1 MSAVRARGGALPTG
15 VVDALEALD
24 ERLFN
29 PASWFVIDAGNQAV
43 KGVAV
48 PTLSTGLGLVGK
60 GRVAA
65 VVGRLRP
72 GASVVDIDVPSDF
85 GHWLAHEIAG
95 WCQARGWWHLLRPSG
110 GADGRH
116 HLFCAHLTPE
126 NRDELEGYLAG
137 LAAELKLR
145 RGDLDLRDAVRPLS
159 SPHRH
164 GAVTRPKGDLRE
176 SMRELKRSFPDAP
189 VPARVKRRAK
199 STSRRGR
206 GQTAES
212 GSVVPLPHLRR
223 VGRDITPAW
232 RYYLETGQ
240 APLGDA
246 GVRAGDRSLTEARLT
261 LEFVWSGFD
270 AETSWQ
276 MIREAHPKAMTK
288 ARHQGWSWWVKYVW
302 NPAVTDAA
310 ALAPQPIA
318 QEQAEPASPET
329 LAAVAAAREQMHRVI
344 WTQPVRSRPAV
355 LLVGHHVLDR
365 IARTGQLR
373 VPCPERDLVLD
384 TGITDRKTIRA
395 ALGFLAGHI
404 GTLHKDCLSTTD
416 KASTSF
422 EFEIKP
428 AMDEG
433 GRQIPPPSS
442 HPPPRPRGLWSIL
455 PRTAHSLWRTL
466 LAQGGPLTV
475 AEAAREA
482 GLTTDRVGEVSKSTL
497 GTTRR
502 ALVALGQ
509 AGLVRVDEQG
519 SWVAATSPRSI
530 GIDERAATAY
540 DELMERISAERRA
553 YRAGQTSTWSAAR
566 ARAIKA
572 QRAKEKAW
580 WNSLSPADRHDRR
593 RRLRASFDT
602 LSISQQATLKARL
615 AEGRAVAGISERE
628 HHQAWVESLSPDE
641 FLSRSLARKT
651 RFDTLSPAEQGLA
664 VAAWQR
670 HRNRYGLTLQVSA
683 PSTEHARLLPD
694 GRDERDSAF
703 LERQLALSLAPD
715 RREHA
720 G

>member
-1 MSAVRARGGALPTG
+1 MTPVRARHGAFPTG
-15 VVDALEALD
+15 VTDALEALD

-48 PTLSTGLGLVGK
+48 PTLSTGLELVGK

-72 GASVVDIDVPSDF
+72 GAAVVDIDVPDDF

-95 WCQARGWWHLLRPSG
+95 WCQARGWWQLLRPSG

-116 HLFCAHLTPE
+116 HLFCAPLTPE
-126 NRDELEGYLAG
+126 NRDELESYLAG
-137 LAAELKLR
+137 LAVELKLR

-164 GAVTRPKGDLRE
+164 GALTRPKGDLRE
-176 SMRELKRSFPDAP
+176 SMRALRRAFPDAP
-189 VPARVKRRAK
+189 VPMLVKRRAK
-199 STSRRGR
+199 STARRGR
-206 GQTAES
+206 GQTAPA

-223 VGRDITPAW
+223 VGRDIAPEW

-261 LEFVWSGFD
+261 LELVWSGFD
-270 AETSWQ
+270 AATSWQ

-302 NPAVTDAA
+302 NAAVTDAA
-310 ALAPQPIA
+310 ALTPQPVTQA
-318 QEQAEPASPET
+318 PAEPVSPEILT
-329 LAAVAAAREQMHRVI
+329 AVAAARQELHRVI
-344 WTQPVRSRPAV
+344 WTQPVRSRPAL

-365 IARTGQLR
+365 MARTGQLR

-384 TGITDRKTIRA
+384 TGITDRKTIRT
-395 ALGFLAGHI
+395 ALGFLAGHL
-404 GTLHKDCLSTTD
+404 GTLHKDCLSATE

-422 EFEIKP
+422 EFEIEP
-428 AMDEG
+428 AMSAGDRE
-433 GRQIPPPSS
+433 IPPPSS
-442 HPPPRPRGLWSIL
+442 HPPPRPRGLWSTL
-455 PRTAHSLWRTL
+455 PRAAHSLWRTL
-466 LAQGGPLTV
+466 LTQESPLTV
-475 AEAAREA
+475 AEAAQAA
-482 GLTTDRVGEVSKSTL
+482 GLTPDRSGEVSKSTL

-519 SWVAATSPRSI
+519 GWVAGTAPRSI
-530 GIDERAATAY
+530 GVDEHAAAAY
-540 DELMERISAERRA
+540 EELLERISAERTA
-553 YRAGQTSTWSAAR
+553 YRAGQTSTWSAGR

-580 WNSLSPADRHDRR
+580 WDSLSPTERHDRR
-593 RRLRASFDT
+593 RRMRESFDT

-615 AEGRAVAGISERE
+615 AEGRTQAGISEPE
-628 HHQAWVESLSPDE
+628 HHQAWVDSLSPDE

-651 RFDTLSPAEQGLA
+651 RFEALSPAERGLA
-664 VAAWQR
+664 VTAWQR
-670 HRNRYGLTLQVSA
+670 HRHRYGLTLQANSPGA
-683 PSTEHARLLPD
+683 EQSRLLPD
-694 GRDERDSAF
+694 GRDERDRAF
-703 LERQLALSLAPD
+703 LERQLALVPTPD
-715 RREHA
+715 SRQQA